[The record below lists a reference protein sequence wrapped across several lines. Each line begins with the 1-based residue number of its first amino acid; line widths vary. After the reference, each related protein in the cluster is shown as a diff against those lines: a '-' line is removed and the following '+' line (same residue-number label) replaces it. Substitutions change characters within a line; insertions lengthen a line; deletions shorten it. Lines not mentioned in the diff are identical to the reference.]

1 MRLRQ
6 RREPVGAVSRAEMSC
21 CAEMSC
27 RAEISCRA
35 EGDCRVQAVACEA
48 AALWRCGAETM
59 ENRHSATAWEE
70 TVKRMGRRMGT

>member
-21 CAEMSC
+21 
-27 RAEISCRA
+27 RA

-48 AALWRCGAETM
+48 AALRRCGAETL
-59 ENRHSATAWEE
+59 ENRRPATVRDES
-70 TVKRMGRRMGT
+70 VRRMGDWMDI

>member
-21 CAEMSC
+21 
-27 RAEISCRA
+27 RA
-35 EGDCRVQAVACEA
+35 EGDCRTEGDCCAGYRLSPAK
-48 AALWRCGAETM
+48 LPPCGAETM

-70 TVKRMGRRMGT
+70 DVKRMGRKMGT

>member
-21 CAEMSC
+21 
-27 RAEISCRA
+27 RA

-48 AALWRCGAETM
+48 AVLWRCGAEAM

>member
-6 RREPVGAVSRAEMSC
+6 RREPVGAVSR
-21 CAEMSC
+21 AEMSC

-48 AALWRCGAETM
+48 AALRRCGAETM
-59 ENRHSATAWEE
+59 EDRHSATAWEE

>member
-1 MRLRQ
+1 M
-6 RREPVGAVSRAEMSC
+6 SRAEM
-21 CAEMSC
+21 
-27 RAEISCRA
+27 SCRA

-70 TVKRMGRRMGT
+70 NVKRMGRRMDT

>member
-21 CAEMSC
+21 
-27 RAEISCRA
+27 RA

-48 AALWRCGAETM
+48 AALRRCGAETM
-59 ENRHSATAWEE
+59 ENRHSATARDKS
-70 TVKRMGRRMGT
+70 VRRMDHWTDI